1 MAGGWFRGGRGLVQ
15 RWQGERLS
23 GGRDGWRWDRVRG
36 GREKV
41 RRNKG
46 LRRRY
51 RDKRGSVEVV
61 PVCGKDF

>member
-1 MAGGWFRGGRGLVQ
+1 MVQ